1 MKKWK
6 KKLKQATVELSSGD
20 YPVWWDGFRNVLV
33 HRETSDWTD
42 NPYLEAIEQLEYKN
56 YKAGAMAAESLLAHQ
71 YDE

>member
-1 MKKWK
+1 MKNWK

-33 HRETSDWTD
+33 NSETSNSHD
-42 NPYLEAIEQLEYKN
+42 NPYSEKLEQLEYKN
-56 YKAGAMAAESLLAHQ
+56 YKAGAMAAESLLAHE